1 MGPIWDW
8 NLSFGEASGKQGWMP
23 RYWYWPQLDDQQYS
37 WFRRLF
43 EDPDFGQ
50 KYVDRWGELRTN
62 QFVVAKLH
70 ARIDELAGM
79 LNEAQARNFQ
89 RWRILGRS
97 VYPNNFVG
105 QTFIDEVNYLKQWIQ
120 QRIEWV
126 DQQFLAAPAFSAP
139 AGSLERG
146 SSLVLRAPAGKIY
159 YTIDGT
165 DPRATGGAVS
175 SAAKIFDTGI
185 KLETNAV
192 VFCRA
197 YQDNRWSYP
206 AVSTFTVR

>member
-1 MGPIWDW
+1 
-8 NLSFGEASGKQGWMP
+8 
-23 RYWYWPQLDDQQYS
+23 
-37 WFRRLF
+37 
-43 EDPDFGQ
+43 
-50 KYVDRWGELRTN
+50 
-62 QFVVAKLH
+62 VVAKLH

-165 DPRATGGAVS
+165 DPRAPGGAVS

-206 AVSTFTVR
+206 AVLTFTVR